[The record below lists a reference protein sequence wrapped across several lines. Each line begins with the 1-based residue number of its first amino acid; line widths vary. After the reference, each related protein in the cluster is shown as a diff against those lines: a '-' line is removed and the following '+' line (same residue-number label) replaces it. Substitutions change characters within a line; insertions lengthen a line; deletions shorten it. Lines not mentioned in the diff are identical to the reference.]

1 MEKVFG
7 KAFRIVGQMK
17 KVFFL
22 GIFGSTLPFFATFP
36 VLLVSSYIRFE
47 KSLPPAQLLEL
58 DDKVVLD
65 PLN

>member
-1 MEKVFG
+1 
-7 KAFRIVGQMK
+7 MK

-47 KSLPPAQLLEL
+47 KSLPPAQLLKL